1 MDMNN
6 VLNLNAKYDRNQ
18 CQNTMLRCLDRL
30 NSGTLG
36 LTSIQRERKLHSTTL
51 VTLEKWM
58 KNISIC
64 MLVSS
69 I

>member
-1 MDMNN
+1 MNN

-51 VTLEKWM
+51 VTLEK
-58 KNISIC
+58 
-64 MLVSS
+64 
-69 I
+69 